1 MTKRKRA
8 NDLLEAYIRLSP
20 DGEAEPIPYLLFVG
34 DGEMKGELEKRGS
47 KLPWESIKYLGFK
60 NQSELPA
67 LFDLCDVF
75 VLPSTYE
82 PWGLVINEVMNAG
95 KAVIVSDQVGCAPDL
110 IRHKENG
117 YVYQAGNVEDLKN
130 GLEYVLASGSRLQA
144 MGQKSLETINGWGL
158 EQDVQ
163 GLHYALHAIV
173 DAK

>member
-1 MTKRKRA
+1 
-8 NDLLEAYIRLSP
+8 
-20 DGEAEPIPYLLFVG
+20 
-34 DGEMKGELEKRGS
+34 
-47 KLPWESIKYLGFK
+47 
-60 NQSELPA
+60 
-67 LFDLCDVF
+67 
-75 VLPSTYE
+75 
-82 PWGLVINEVMNAG
+82 
-95 KAVIVSDQVGCAPDL
+95 L